1 MRPQLGPAF
10 PYLGKCSKL
19 HIFIQQPELKLC
31 QEPSWPMLRFAQ
43 NRIFAA
49 WEVMSPTPKAFY
61 CWIPVDIISDL
72 WNSPLSL
79 AGDGDGILEGW

>member
-1 MRPQLGPAF
+1 MFNVAF
-10 PYLGKCSKL
+10 LFNS
-19 HIFIQQPELKLC
+19 LKSSS

-43 NRIFAA
+43 NRVFAA
-49 WEVMSPTPKAFY
+49 WEVMSPTPKAFC

-72 WNSPLSL
+72 WNSHLSL